1 MFLVSPEINVDLMSW
16 LSKHKCPVRIRL
28 IAWALVSLI
37 FARASMAEK
46 IYAED
51 LYATKIKPLLIE
63 RCVSC
68 HGPLK
73 QESELRLDAGELIH
87 RGGASGKVIDGD
99 SPGQS
104 ELIARITTDDESI
117 RMPPEAK
124 PLSAEEVNLL
134 KEWIAAGATS
144 PADEE
149 YVQSPRDH
157 WAFRAPNRPA
167 VPQNENGTEFINPI
181 DAFLE
186 VKHRQHKL
194 LPLPQANKNILLRRI
209 YLDLIGLPP
218 LPADVKAFEEDNSPH
233 AWETVVDRLLASPRY
248 GERWGRHWMDI
259 WRYSDWYGYKE
270 QLRASARHVWHWRDW
285 IIESLNNDRPYDQ
298 MLVDML
304 AADEVAPLDRE
315 RLRATGFL
323 VRNYYK
329 FNRNT
334 WLDGTIEHTSKA
346 FLGLTY
352 NCARCHDH
360 KYDPISQEEYFN
372 LRAVFEPHKIRTDR
386 LPGESDIMK
395 AGLPLAYDAEL
406 KTPTYLLEGGR
417 ENSPVKDKPLDPKIP
432 EIFEPLPF
440 DIEPVSLP
448 VEAYYPGARSYIQTE
463 MVQAAEAAIQ
473 KVEKNLAQAKVTS
486 QNAKDA
492 LERFQLGLKQKLQS
506 PSEHS
511 IFALDAD
518 ATLEQVRLTWAIK
531 VSTKQLQ
538 ASQKK
543 LESAQAEKESLLA
556 RIGADRIRYAIDSS
570 QAKSDSAVGDEF
582 ARKAVELEQRAS
594 LLAAESEIAQAELA
608 KLRARERKDAK
619 KKKQAITTADK
630 QLEAAKK
637 KLATAQ
643 KALAEF
649 EKKPHGNY
657 QPLTPVY
664 SAQSSGRRSA
674 FARWAT
680 HRKNPL
686 TARVAVNHIW
696 MRHFGKPLVAS
707 VFDFG
712 MNGSSPTHP
721 ELLDW
726 LAVELMENGWS
737 MKKIHRLMVTSAAYQ
752 RQSSSVEGSTGN
764 SEVDP
769 DNLYLWRMNSRRL
782 EAEAVRDSVLW
793 VTGQLDISMGG
804 PELDSKLGQT
814 TYRRSVYYRHAPEK
828 MMSFLTMFDS
838 ASVNECYRRAET
850 VVPQQ
855 ALALMNSQLSL
866 EQSRRLAAE
875 ISQLDASSKPVKST
889 SSTQIN
895 DPSFVSQLFFRVL
908 SRQPTE
914 SEMATCLQFLQSQG
928 ERIAKQ
934 DKLTG
939 FDGASKLKV
948 GPSANPAQR
957 ARESLVHVL
966 LNHNEFLTIR

>member
-1 MFLVSPEINVDLMSW
+1 MNWSSKLPILIGIRVVASLVAS
-16 LSKHKCPVRIRL
+16 
-28 IAWALVSLI
+28 LVVTHV
-37 FARASMAEK
+37 SMAD
-46 IYAED
+46 D
-51 LYATKIKPLLIE
+51 LHTAKLYTAKIKPLLIE

-73 QESELRLDAGELIH
+73 QEGELRLDAGELIH
-87 RGGASGKVIDGD
+87 RGGASGYVIDNK
-99 SPGQS
+99 SPDES
-104 ELIARITTDDESI
+104 ELLSRITAEDESI
-117 RMPPEAK
+117 RMPPEGK
-124 PLSAEEVNLL
+124 PLSAEEVKLL
-134 KEWIAAGATS
+134 KEWIAAGAHS
-144 PADEE
+144 PNDEE
-149 YVQSPRDH
+149 FVQSPRDH
-157 WAFRAPNRPA
+157 WAFRPPNRSA
-167 VPQNENGTEFINPI
+167 VPQNVDGTQFANPI
-181 DAFLE
+181 DAFLA
-186 VKHRQHKL
+186 VKHSQHNVT
-194 LPLPQANKNILLRRI
+194 PLPRANKRVLIRRV

-218 LPADVKAFEEDNSPH
+218 LPADVKAFEQDNSVH
-233 AWETVVDRLLASPRY
+233 AWETVIDRLLASPRY

-259 WRYSDWYGYKE
+259 WRYSDWYGYK
-270 QLRASARHVWHWRDW
+270 QDLRASARHVWHWRDW
-285 IIESLNNDRPYDQ
+285 IIESLNDDLPYDQ

-304 AADEVAPLDRE
+304 AADEVAPLDRN

-360 KYDPISQEEYFN
+360 KYDPVTQEEYYN

-432 EIFEPLPF
+432 GIFESLPF
-440 DIEPVSLP
+440 EIEPISLP

-473 KVEKNLAQAKVTS
+473 KAQKNLAQAKVTS
-486 QNAKDA
+486 QKAKET
-492 LERFQLGLKQKLQS
+492 LERFQRGLSEKLQ
-506 PSEHS
+506 PPRQRS

-518 ATLEQVRLTWAIK
+518 ATLEQVRLKWAIK
-531 VSTKQLQ
+531 VAAKQLQ
-538 ASQKK
+538 VSQKK
-543 LESAQAEKESLLA
+543 SESAQAEKESLLA

-570 QAKSDSAVGDEF
+570 KVKTGSAVGNEF
-582 ARKAVELEQRAS
+582 ARKAVELEHRARS
-594 LLAAESEIAQAELA
+594 LAAKAGIAQAELA
-608 KLRARERKDAK
+608 KLRASEQKDAK
-619 KKKQAITTADK
+619 KKKKVITAAAK
-630 QLEAAKK
+630 QLAAAKK
-637 KLATAQ
+637 KLESAQ
-643 KALAEF
+643 KAIAEF
-649 EKKPHGNY
+649 KKKPHTKY
-657 QPLTPVY
+657 QPLTKVY
-664 SAQSSGRRSA
+664 SAQSSGRRLA

-686 TARVAVNHIW
+686 TARVAVNHVW

-726 LAVELMENGWS
+726 LAVELMEKSWS
-737 MKKIHRLMVTSAAYQ
+737 MKKLHRLMVTSAAYQ
-752 RQSSSVEGSTGN
+752 RQSSSLEGSANNT
-764 SEVDP
+764 ETDP
-769 DNLYLWRMNSRRL
+769 DNRYLWRMNSRRL

-793 VTGQLDISMGG
+793 VTGQLDITMGG
-804 PELDSKLGQT
+804 PDLDSKLGQT

-875 ISQLDASSKPVKST
+875 ISQVEANSKPTISDISGKVDD
-889 SSTQIN
+889 QL
-895 DPSFVSQLFFRVL
+895 FVSQLFFRVL

-914 SEMATCLQFLQSQG
+914 SEMATCLQFLLDQG
-928 ERIAKQ
+928 GRITKR
-934 DKLTG
+934 DELTS

-948 GPSANPAQR
+948 APSANPVQR

-966 LNHNEFLTIR
+966 LNHNEFVTIR